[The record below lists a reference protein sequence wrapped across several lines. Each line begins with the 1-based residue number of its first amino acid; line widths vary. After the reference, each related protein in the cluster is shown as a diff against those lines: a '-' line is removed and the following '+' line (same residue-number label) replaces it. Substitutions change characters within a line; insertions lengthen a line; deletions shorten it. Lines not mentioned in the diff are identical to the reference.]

1 MYMNRKLEDYKL
13 PDDIKK
19 LSYKE
24 LNSLSESIREFLI
37 NKVSKTGG
45 HLASNLGVV
54 ELTVAIHKVFNLPE
68 DKLILDVGHQS
79 YVHKILTGRMQ
90 GFDKL
95 RQFNGLS
102 GFPKASES
110 PYDHYDTGHSSTSVS
125 AAFGM
130 TKARDIKGKSN
141 EVIALIGDGALT
153 GGMAYEAMNNIGA
166 SKSKVIVILNDNGM
180 SISPNVGGISRH
192 LSNLRTSKGYL
203 NAKKFVKTKVRSIP
217 AIGESIAQSLA
228 AFKNDIKYSVLEKGG
243 ILFEE
248 LGFTYL
254 GPIDGHNIHAMTQV
268 FEKAKSLKEP
278 VLIHVITQKGKGY
291 INAEVLP
298 GKFHGV
304 APFNA
309 ETGEIITKPINVSY
323 SSILGD
329 FLVKKGRE
337 DERIVA
343 ITAAMSDATGLWKF
357 EHVFPDRFFDVGI
370 AEEHAVSFACGLAKE
385 GMKPVCAIYSSF
397 LQRSYDQLII
407 DVCMQNLPVIFA
419 IDRAGVVGA
428 DGETHN
434 GVFDLSYLSQM
445 PNMTVLAPKNGDEF
459 VEMLNYA
466 YSLDTPCAIRYPRGE
481 CVYNNNITEM
491 NYEIPHN
498 TRLKQGKDV
507 DIWASGKMIA
517 TAEKVSDILIKSG
530 IETGIVE
537 VPVIK
542 PVDISPLNKDVKLI
556 VTLEDNI
563 VIGGM
568 GQQIAHAINNTDND
582 RDYIPV
588 MVLGWADE
596 FIPQGTFEQ
605 LADKQGLSGGKI
617 AERIRKYFERKA

>member
-1 MYMNRKLEDYKL
+1 MKKDLREYSFPIDL
-13 PDDIKK
+13 KK
-19 LSYKE
+19 LSEKE
-24 LNSLSESIREFLI
+24 LACLSTQIREFLI
-37 NKVSKTGG
+37 EKVSKTGG

-54 ELTVAIHKVFNLPE
+54 ELTLAIHKVFNLPK

-79 YVHKILTGRMQ
+79 YVHKILTGRID

-110 PYDHYDTGHSSTSVS
+110 QYDHYDTGHSSTSVS

-130 TKARDIKGKSN
+130 AKARDIKGDNN

-180 SISPNVGGISRH
+180 SISPNIGGISKH

-203 NAKKFVKTKVRSIP
+203 NAKKFVKTKVKSIP
-217 AIGESIAQSLA
+217 TIGEGIARSLA
-228 AFKNDIKYSVLEKGG
+228 GFKNDIKYSILEKGG

-254 GPIDGHNIHAMTQV
+254 GPIDGHNLVEMTNV
-268 FEKAKSLKEP
+268 LEKAKSLNEP

-291 INAEVLP
+291 INAEKLP

-304 APFNA
+304 APFDA
-309 ETGEIITKPINVSY
+309 DTGEIINKPQNTSY

-329 FLVKKGRE
+329 FLVNKGKE
-337 DERIVA
+337 DERLVA

-357 EHVFPDRFFDVGI
+357 EHVFPNRFFDVGI

-385 GMKPVCAIYSSF
+385 GMKPVVAIYSSF

-407 DVCMQNLPVIFA
+407 DACMQNLPVIFA

-434 GVFDLSYLSQM
+434 GVFDISYLSQM
-445 PNMTVLAPKNGDEF
+445 PNMTVLSPKDGNEF

-466 YSLDTPCAIRYPRGE
+466 YSINAPCAIRYPRGE
-481 CVYNNNITEM
+481 CVYDKNITKTQTF
-491 NYEIPHN
+491 IPKNRRIKSGSH
-498 TRLKQGKDV
+498 V
-507 DIWASGKMIA
+507 DIWATGKMIN
-517 TAEKVSDILIKSG
+517 TADAVSKKLESLNIYC
-530 IETGIVE
+530 GIVE
-537 VPVIK
+537 VPIIK
-542 PVDISPLNKDVKLI
+542 PLDLTPLNKNVDLI
-556 VTLEDNI
+556 VTIEDNI
-563 VIGGM
+563 KIGGM
-568 GQQIAHAINNTDND
+568 GQQLNSMINNVSNKSDT
-582 RDYIPV
+582 YVPV
-588 MVLGWADE
+588 MVFGWGDE
-596 FIPQGTFEQ
+596 FIPQGNFDE
-605 LADKQGLSGGKI
+605 LAEIQGLSPNKI
-617 AERIRKYFERKA
+617 AERISEYFERKA